1 MELWV
6 AVVSGV
12 FGLASIALASL
23 LQIRSLRNDNDRQH
37 GESLML
43 LSRVDER
50 SSITLDRV
58 EQVSDRLDDHLEEH
72 RVESR
77 AVPSELR
84 TDEAS

>member
-6 AVVSGV
+6 AIVSGI

-23 LQIRSLRNDNDRQH
+23 LQIRSLRHANDRQH
-37 GESLML
+37 GESLVL

-58 EQVSDRLDDHLEEH
+58 ESVSDRLDDHLEEH
-72 RVESR
+72 RGKEIS
-77 AVPSELR
+77 SG
-84 TDEAS
+84 

>member
-23 LQIRSLRNDNDRQH
+23 LQIRSLRHDNDRQH

-58 EQVSDRLDDHLEEH
+58 EQVSDRLDDHLEAH
-72 RVESR
+72 RVEGR
-77 AVPSELR
+77 PVPSELR
-84 TDEAS
+84 TDAAS

>member
-1 MELWV
+1 M

-23 LQIRSLRNDNDRQH
+23 LQIRSLRHENDRQH
-37 GESLML
+37 GESLLL

-58 EQVSDRLDDHLEEH
+58 EQVSDRLDDHLEAH

-84 TDEAS
+84 TDAAS